1 MQLARITAIGIMIVA
16 LSTQLVA
23 QERNGFPGGMA
34 AFAARIMGPI
44 VSKAA
49 DKNSNSEVTPA
60 EWASFLAAVK
70 GKTEGSLNMD
80 SLKGALLS
88 PALERNGDKKLTV
101 ADLQTIFDAKDT
113 NKDKSLQKEE
123 LQSRW
128 RGMRGGRRG
137 GEGGSEGGR
146 RRRGEGDR
154 RERPDM
160 KELLEKFDANGNGEL
175 DPEEREK
182 ARASLQGQRGQRGE
196 GQRGERGEGQRGQ
209 RGRSSGGER
218 QRRSMMDGIV
228 DGLVIATA
236 DKDSSGDITQEEWK
250 TFCARF
256 ATDKQGNFPTPA
268 LLAAL
273 LKTSKAQAKK
283 AAEEAENAEGN
294 EEGGRR
300 FRGRGMFGGGMDA
313 MITRLLDLNDDDAIT
328 SADLT
333 ELFEEL
339 DENEDKTLQK
349 EELAPRSWSRGGQ
362 GRGRDI

>member
-1 MQLARITAIGIMIVA
+1 
-16 LSTQLVA
+16 
-23 QERNGFPGGMA
+23 
-34 AFAARIMGPI
+34 
-44 VSKAA
+44 
-49 DKNSNSEVTPA
+49 
-60 EWASFLAAVK
+60 
-70 GKTEGSLNMD
+70 
-80 SLKGALLS
+80 
-88 PALERNGDKKLTV
+88 
-101 ADLQTIFDAKDT
+101 
-113 NKDKSLQKEE
+113 
-123 LQSRW
+123 
-128 RGMRGGRRG
+128 
-137 GEGGSEGGR
+137 
-146 RRRGEGDR
+146 
-154 RERPDM
+154 M
-160 KELLEKFDANGNGEL
+160 KQLLEKFDANGNGEL

-182 ARASLQGQRGQRGE
+182 ARASLQGQSSE
-196 GQRGERGEGQRGQ
+196 GERGR
-209 RGRSSGGER
+209 SGGSEQR
-218 QRRSMMDGIV
+218 RRRSMMDGIV
-228 DGLVIATA
+228 DRLVIATA

-283 AAEEAENAEGN
+283 AAEEAENSEGN

-333 ELFEEL
+333 ELFDEL